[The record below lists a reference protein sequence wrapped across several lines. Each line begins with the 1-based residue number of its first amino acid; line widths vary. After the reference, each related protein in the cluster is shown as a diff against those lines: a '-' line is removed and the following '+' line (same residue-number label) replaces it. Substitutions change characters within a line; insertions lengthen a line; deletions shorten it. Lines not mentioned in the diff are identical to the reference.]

1 MLVDINLQVAC
12 LSFSS
17 NIDSI
22 LRARLPDDKE
32 VEIPFWC
39 VRLVSL

>member
-1 MLVDINLQVAC
+1 MTCDGC
-12 LSFSS
+12 MFLSFSL

-32 VEIPFWC
+32 VEIPFGVC
-39 VRLVSL
+39 V